1 MALLVSNQDI
11 EQVLDMNICLDAIE
25 EGIKEYYRGDAT
37 CRPRIDV
44 WAPSGDSR
52 GYYQWGSM
60 EGTSRRYGIF
70 ATRIK
75 SDIAYW
81 TEGEGG
87 VKTQEKYCQRPGLFC
102 GLILLFSTENG
113 EPLAVMN
120 DGYLQHMRVGA
131 TAGIAAKYLARE
143 DADTVGMIG
152 SGSMAWTHALAFAEV
167 RNIKRIQVFN
177 PTAKNRETY
186 AGNLSARLGI
196 DVVPVDSVVEA
207 VKGAQIVSACTDSIV
222 PVIPGRSIEAG
233 AFVTTVKG
241 TVELDKSSVERI
253 RTFYTFAPNS
263 DEISHSQPGEAASR
277 AQKISGTHRAYVAG
291 QAEDLARIPEVERE
305 GGFDKRKL
313 VSFKNLLN
321 GQDPGRRDGEE
332 ILAVGGNQ
340 IQGIQFASVGGATYR
355 LIKEK
360 GLGRQFPTD
369 WLLQDVRN

>member
-1 MALLVSNQDI
+1 LALLISNQDVG
-11 EQVLDMNICLDAIE
+11 QVLNMKICLDAIE
-25 EGIKEYYRGDAT
+25 EGVKEYYRGDAT

-44 WAPSGDSR
+44 WAPSADPH

-60 EGTSRRYGIF
+60 EGTSRRYGVF

-81 TEGEGG
+81 TESGNG

-143 DADTVGMIG
+143 DADTVGMLG
-152 SGSMAWTHALAFAEV
+152 SGSMAWTHALAFAEA
-167 RNIKRIQVFN
+167 RKIKRIQVFS
-177 PTAKNRETY
+177 PTKEHREAY
-186 AGNLSARLGI
+186 AQHLSERLKI
-196 DVVPVDSVVEA
+196 DVITVTSAEEA
-207 VKGAQIVSACTDSIV
+207 VKGALIVSACTDSIV

-233 AFVTTVKG
+233 ALVCTVKG
-241 TVELDKSSVERI
+241 TIELDKSSIERI
-253 RTFYTFAPNS
+253 RTFYTFAPNT
-263 DEISHSQPGEAASR
+263 DGDGLPDGGAVSR
-277 AQKISGTHRAYVAG
+277 PQKISGPHRAYVAG
-291 QAEDLARIPEVERE
+291 QAKDLARIPVVVRE
-305 GGFDKRKL
+305 GSFDKRKR
-313 VSFKNLLN
+313 VSFKEIFS
-321 GQDPGRRDGEE
+321 GQNPGRRDGEE
-332 ILAVGGNQ
+332 ILGIGGNQ

-360 GLGRQFPTD
+360 GLGREFPTE

>member
-1 MALLVSNQDI
+1 MALLISNQDI
-11 EQVLDMNICLDAIE
+11 ERVLEMSICLEAIE

-44 WAPSGDSR
+44 WAPSGDPR

-60 EGTSRRYGIF
+60 EGTSRRYGVF

-87 VKTQEKYCQRPGLFC
+87 VRTQEKYCQRPGLFC

-120 DGYLQHMRVGA
+120 DGYLQHLRVGA
-131 TAGIAAKYLARE
+131 TAGIAAKYLARQ

-167 RNIKRIQVFN
+167 RNIKRIQVFS

-186 AGNLSARLGI
+186 AGNLSTRLGI
-196 DVVPVDSVVEA
+196 DVVPVGSAVEA

-241 TVELDKSSVERI
+241 TVELDKSSVERV

-263 DEISHSQPGEAASR
+263 DAISHSQAGEAAAR

-291 QAEDLARIPEVERE
+291 QAEDLARIPEVQRE

-321 GQDPGRRDGEE
+321 GQDPGRRDAEE

>member
-1 MALLVSNQDI
+1 MALLISNQDVG
-11 EQVLDMNICLDAIE
+11 QVLDMKTCLNAIE

-44 WAPSGDSR
+44 WAPSGDPQ

-60 EGTSRRYGIF
+60 EGTSRRYGVF

-81 TEGEGG
+81 TESGNG

-102 GLILLFSTENG
+102 GLVLLFSTENG

-120 DGYLQHMRVGA
+120 DGYLQHLRVGA

-152 SGSMAWTHALAFAEV
+152 SGGMAWTHALAFAEV
-167 RNIKRIQVFN
+167 RRLKRIQVFS
-177 PTAKNRETY
+177 PTEKHRESY
-186 AGNLSARLGI
+186 AQHLGERLGI
-196 DVVPVDSVVEA
+196 EVIPVASAEA
-207 VKGAQIVSACTDSIV
+207 AAKGAAIVSACTDSIA
-222 PVIPGRSIEAG
+222 PVIPGRALEAG
-233 AFVTTVKG
+233 AFVCTVKG
-241 TVELDKSSVERI
+241 TMELDKSSTERI
-253 RTFYTFAPNS
+253 RAFYTFAPNS
-263 DEISHSQPGEAASR
+263 NAHDRPEGQMVSR
-277 AQKISGTHRAYVAG
+277 PQKISGVHRAYVAG
-291 QAEDLARIPEVERE
+291 QAEDLARIPEVQRE
-305 GGFDKRKL
+305 GGFDRRKV
-313 VSFKNLLN
+313 VSFKDLFD
-321 GQDPGRRDGEE
+321 GKSPGRIEGEE

-340 IQGIQFASVGGATYR
+340 IQGIQFASVGGAAYR

-360 GLGRQFPTD
+360 GLGREFPTE

>member
-1 MALLVSNQDI
+1 MTLLISNQDV
-11 EQVLDMNICLDAIE
+11 EQVLDIRICLDAIE

-44 WAPSGDSR
+44 WAPSGDPH

-60 EGTSRRYGIF
+60 EGTSRRYAVF

-81 TEGEGG
+81 TESGNG

-102 GLILLFSTENG
+102 GLVLLFSTENG

-120 DGYLQHMRVGA
+120 DGYLQHLRVGA

-143 DADTVGMIG
+143 DADTVGMVG
-152 SGSMAWTHALAFAEV
+152 SGSMAWTHAIAFAEV
-167 RNIKRIQVFN
+167 RKLKRIRVFS
-177 PTAKNRETY
+177 PTQKHRETY
-186 AGNLSARLGI
+186 AQHLGERLGI
-196 DVVPVDSVVEA
+196 EVIPVASAEEA
-207 VKGAQIVSACTDSIV
+207 VKGAEIVSACTDSIV
-222 PVIPGRSIEAG
+222 PVIAGRALDAG
-233 AFVTTVKG
+233 AFVCTVKG
-241 TVELDKSSVERI
+241 TIELDKSSTERI
-253 RTFYTFAPNS
+253 RTFYTFAPNN
-263 DEISHSQPGEAASR
+263 DTYGQAEGAAVSR

-291 QAEDLARIPEVERE
+291 QAEDLARIPEVRRE
-305 GGFDKRKL
+305 GGFDRRKV
-313 VSFKNLLN
+313 VSFKELFD
-321 GQDPGRRDGEE
+321 GKRPGRIDREE

-340 IQGIQFASVGGATYR
+340 IQGIQFASVGGAAYR

-360 GLGRQFPTD
+360 GLGREFPTD

>member
-1 MALLVSNQDI
+1 MALLISNQDVG
-11 EQVLDMNICLDAIE
+11 QVLNMTICIDAIE

-44 WAPSGDSR
+44 WAPSGDPR

-60 EGTSRRYGIF
+60 EGTSRRYGVF

-81 TEGEGG
+81 TESENG
-87 VKTQEKYCQRPGLFC
+87 VKTQEKYCRRPGLFC

-120 DGYLQHMRVGA
+120 DGYLQHLRVGA
-131 TAGIAAKYLARE
+131 TAGIAAKYLARD

-167 RNIKRIQVFN
+167 RSIKRIQVFS
-177 PTAKNRETY
+177 PTQEHRDAY
-186 AGNLSARLGI
+186 AQHLSQRLGI
-196 DVVPVDSVVEA
+196 EVIPVASAEEA
-207 VKGAQIVSACTDSIV
+207 VKGAAIVSACTDSIV

-233 AFVTTVKG
+233 AFVCTVKG
-241 TVELDKSSVERI
+241 TVELDKSSTERI
-253 RTFYTFAPNS
+253 RTFYTFAPNT
-263 DEISHSQPGEAASR
+263 DVHGLPEGAPVSR
-277 AQKISGTHRAYVAG
+277 PQKISGTHRAYLAG
-291 QAEDLARIPEVERE
+291 QPEDLARIPEVERE
-305 GGFDKRKL
+305 GSFDKRKL
-313 VSFKNLLN
+313 VSFKELFSGRN
-321 GQDPGRRDGEE
+321 PGRRDSEE
-332 ILAVGGNQ
+332 LLGVGGNQ

-360 GLGRQFPTD
+360 GLGREFPTE

>member
-1 MALLVSNQDI
+1 MAPLISNHDV
-11 EQVLDMNICLDAIE
+11 ERVLDMNVCLDAIE

-44 WAPSGDSR
+44 WAPSGDPR

-60 EGTSRRYGIF
+60 EGTSRRYGVF

-81 TEGEGG
+81 TESAGG

-143 DADTVGMIG
+143 DADTVAMIG
-152 SGSMAWTHALAFAEV
+152 SGSMAWTHALAFAAV
-167 RNIKRIQVFN
+167 RKIKQIKVYS
-177 PTAKNRETY
+177 PTQKNRDAY
-186 AGNLSARLGI
+186 ARNLAARLGI
-196 DVVPVDSVVEA
+196 EVISVGSAAQA

-253 RTFYTFAPNS
+253 RTFFTFAPNS
-263 DEISHSQPGEAASR
+263 DALSQSQGEAVSR

-291 QAEDLARIPEVERE
+291 QPEDLARIPEVERE
-305 GGFDKRKL
+305 GSFDKRKL
-313 VSFKNLLN
+313 VSFKELLSEHN
-321 GQDPGRRDGEE
+321 PGRRDAEE

-355 LIKEK
+355 LVKEK
-360 GLGRQFPTD
+360 GLGRQFPTE